1 MSQNHLRRHRKRG
14 ALTQDEIAYLL
25 GAQSGTKVSRYEHLR
40 RPPTLHAAFAYQ
52 VIFGVS
58 AHELF
63 PGLYRDA
70 EATVKVRAHLFTQ
83 KLQSLSDHPTTKFK
97 LKVLERI
104 ASGDRAVSAPPYE
117 KTIQRKIH

>member
-1 MSQNHLRRHRKRG
+1 MSRNHLRRHRKRG
-14 ALTQDEIAYLL
+14 ALTQDEIAFLL
-25 GAQSGTKVSRYEHLR
+25 GAQYGTQVSYHEHVR
-40 RPPTLHAAFAYQ
+40 RPPTLQTAFAYQ
-52 VIFGVS
+52 IIFGVP

-63 PGLYRDA
+63 PGLFRDA
-70 EATVKVRAHLFTQ
+70 EATVQTRAHLFSQ

-104 ASGDRAVSAPPYE
+104 ASGEKAASAPSYE